1 MSSTRPVLPSW
12 SWNRASRRRTA
23 AVALPVTTAILT
35 TLLGAAPAQSFERD
49 SSTLEKAEFGRAERF
64 KAKLKQLSDPTRQAA
79 EKTRE
84 EAARK
89 VQWPTP
95 GAASAAVP
103 AKPNAEARAGGLPVS
118 LGQPLP
124 AKAGKNPASRAAV
137 ANRVPKSAPAKAEVR
152 VLDRARTAELGFE
165 GVVLTVRRVDGETD
179 PSALSVAL
187 DYSGFAHAYSGNWAS
202 RLRLVQLPACA
213 LTTPEKAAC
222 RTTTPI
228 PSSNDTADQTVTAQ
242 VTTPKPT
249 SQMRSAGAFTVL
261 AASAGSS
268 SDQGTYE
275 ATPLA
280 PSATWSGGGSNG
292 DFTWSYPMDVV
303 PAPAGPTP
311 SVAIGYSAQSVDGRT
326 SSTSAQ
332 PSWVGEGFDLPTS
345 YIERAYGSCDD
356 DGQDGK
362 HDRCWK
368 EDNASIVLNG
378 KSSTLVLLDK
388 AKNTWRLQGDD
399 GERVVRSTGAVNGD
413 DDGEHWTVTTT
424 DGTQYVFGRNRL
436 PGWATG
442 KAETN
447 SVWTVP
453 VFGDDSGE
461 PGYDAGSSFSAR
473 AKTQAW
479 RWNLDYVVDPHGNVM
494 TYWYDKE
501 LNYYAK
507 NGTTGNGV
515 EYVRGG
521 HLKRVDYGQ
530 RSDMIFSTT
539 QPAAARVKFTVAERC
554 VPVSGGETCTT
565 LGETNRNAWPD
576 VPYDQICK
584 KDTVCTDQSAPSFFS
599 RKRLTGVTTQVYKGS
614 GTGADTDYRD
624 VNHWTLDQSFPDPGD
639 GSNAGLWL
647 KSIQHTGRS
656 GTPISLPAVTFSGV
670 QMHNRVDKIGDDVA
684 PFIKWRVRTVTSET
698 GSVLTINYSDPECVA
713 DTNIPAALDKNTKR
727 CYPVKW
733 IPPSNPTP
741 GTNPQPRTDWF
752 HKYVVTQVTESDPT
766 GGAPL
771 KQTDY
776 TYSGGGAWAYDDQS
790 PITPA
795 KYRTWGI
802 WRGYENV
809 TTTTGEAA
817 GVRSKSTS
825 LFYRGMHG
833 DKQLDGTTRT
843 ETLTDS
849 KGTAVNDEEQ
859 YAGQVREQITYNGTA
874 GAEISG
880 TIITPWSRNTATA
893 THSHGTVRAYMT
905 RTAKEVKRTP
915 VTGGGEITSTATTTY
930 DTDSGQPLTVETEG
944 GGEKDCT
951 RTEYAKNTAAWLL
964 TAVKRVEKVSV
975 GCGVTPNRT
984 GDPKTTHVISD
995 VRTSY
1000 DGQAWG
1006 VAPSKG
1012 NVTAQQRVT
1021 GYDSGIA
1028 QLQTVATAQYD
1039 ALGRLVD
1046 QWDTDGT
1053 RTNHIEYTPAAG
1065 GPLTGKKEVN
1075 ALGHTVT
1082 TQIAPDWGSNT
1093 VSIDPN
1099 GKRTESAY
1107 DALGRLTDVWL
1118 PDRSRAGQQT
1128 PNRKLEYRIQ
1138 KGAAS
1143 WVATKSLNNDGTT
1156 YQTSYAIYDA
1166 LLRPRQTQAPAAV
1179 GGGRVVAETRYD
1191 TRGLEVESS
1200 VDYIDTTAPSGQL
1213 ATLLT
1218 ASPAGTRKI
1227 YDGAGRP
1234 TVEITLAQEKEHSR
1248 TTTTYEGNATT
1259 VEPPAGASAVREEVD
1274 SRGRL
1279 AEKREYDGRKAT
1291 GAYTR
1296 LTYSYGRAD
1305 QLTKVQD
1312 TDGNVWGYDYDFL
1325 GRQTSATDP
1334 DAGAS
1339 RKEYNHLDQIS
1350 VTEDARG
1357 SILSHTYDVLGRPTG
1372 RLSGRIPVVNGVPT
1386 IDDSKYLARW
1396 SYDTIALGQPT
1407 SAIRYEGGKSG
1418 KVYATTNAAYDPLY
1432 RVLKEQYTISTSEG
1446 AVAGTGTYTIT
1457 NAYNLDGTPQKRTIP
1472 AMGGLAQEVLTYG
1485 YNSQR
1490 LPTTL
1495 QGLTGIVRS
1504 TDYLPAGERI
1514 RLTLG
1519 VSSTAKWTEINSS
1532 YEDGTRRLARQ
1543 TVVSETNSGTD
1554 ADTYYRYDTAGNPVE
1569 IDDRSTVAGDKQCFT
1584 YDGHRRLKS
1593 AWSAKT
1599 DCATTPSAAG
1609 VGGIAPYWKSY
1620 TYDSA
1625 GNRETV
1631 IDHLATG
1638 SAATTTYRYD
1648 QTSDGKLRPH
1658 LLASTTT
1665 SPADSARPNT
1675 SYTYD
1680 ASGNTRT
1687 RTIGGK
1693 TQQLDWGPENNLAK
1707 VTEADKSE
1715 TSFLNDASG
1724 NRLIRRDATGTT
1736 LYLGET
1742 ELRHDKATGKV
1753 EATRYYAHSGQVV
1766 ALRTPQSL
1774 IWMSADHN
1782 GTATVQIDAA
1792 TQAVSR
1798 RHMQPFGETRGTQP
1812 AQWTGDKGFVG
1823 GTQDPTGLT
1832 HLGAREYDPTTG
1844 RFISADPIA
1853 DLKDP
1858 QQINGYAYSNN
1869 NPVTFADPDG
1879 KFFFGL
1885 ASLVVAVV
1893 RYVAAV
1899 VHTYH
1904 RQQSSTRASRT
1915 SSRSGIQ
1922 ARGTGS
1928 VSSSGSGSNCSSPY
1942 PAYKPGCNTEPANP
1956 ESLGQTAKDTAGGF
1970 GDFLTGTL
1978 DAIEYATEPWC
1989 WFGADCGVQE
1999 KYREEVKDAGVEV
2012 GSEQYKD
2019 TANAAETASW
2029 FAGAF
2034 GLLKNIIKKA
2044 IKGGSKPDAPKAAV
2058 PVPGPALYGAEGK
2071 QLGKKW
2077 GKHATDYGKHPGDA
2091 AGRQWYG
2098 ERITEV
2104 RAAPD
2109 EVKQGAYRV
2118 GQGGAD
2124 DYWFYKQGNDILITK
2139 GDGEF
2144 VSMFPV
2150 DGTKKWYED
2159 ATKKY

>member
-1 MSSTRPVLPSW
+1 M
-12 SWNRASRRRTA
+12 
-23 AVALPVTTAILT
+23 
-35 TLLGAAPAQSFERD
+35 GD
-49 SSTLEKAEFGRAERF
+49 
-64 KAKLKQLSDPTRQAA
+64 
-79 EKTRE
+79 
-84 EAARK
+84 
-89 VQWPTP
+89 
-95 GAASAAVP
+95 
-103 AKPNAEARAGGLPVS
+103 LPVS
-118 LGQPLP
+118 VGQPLP
-124 AKAGKNPASRAAV
+124 GKARKAATAKAGSSSPATG
-137 ANRVPKSAPAKAEVR
+137 PAPAKVEVR
-152 VLDRARTAELGFE
+152 FLDRARTAKLGID
-165 GVVLTVRRVDGETD
+165 GVVLAVRRADGKAD
-179 PSALSVAL
+179 PSGLSVAL

-213 LTTPEKAAC
+213 LTTPEERAC
-222 RTTTPI
+222 RTTTPV
-228 PSSNDTADQTVTAQ
+228 PSSNDTAGQTVTAQ
-242 VTTPKPT
+242 VTTPKTAT
-249 SQMRSAGAFTVL
+249 SRAGSASAFTVL
-261 AASAGSS
+261 AASAGTS

-275 ATPLA
+275 ATPLS
-280 PSATWSGGGSNG
+280 PSATWAGGGSNG

-345 YIERAYGSCDD
+345 YIERSYGSCDD
-356 DGQDGK
+356 DGQDK
-362 HDRCWK
+362 KYDQCWK

-378 KSSTLVLLDK
+378 KSSSLILLDK
-388 AKNTWRLQGDD
+388 AKGTWRLQGDD
-399 GERVVRSTGAVNGD
+399 GERVVRTTDAVNGD

-424 DGTQYVFGRNRL
+424 DGTQYVFGKNRL
-436 PGWATG
+436 PGWTSG
-442 KAETN
+442 KPETN

-501 LNYYAK
+501 LNHYAK
-507 NGTTGNGV
+507 NGTTGNGT

-521 HLKRVDYGQ
+521 YLKRIDYGQ
-530 RSDMIFSTT
+530 RTDTVFSTT
-539 QPAAARVKFTVAERC
+539 QPAAARVEFTVAERC

-565 LGETNRNAWPD
+565 LTEANRNAWPD

-584 KDTVCTDQSAPSFFS
+584 KDTVCTDQPAPSFFS
-599 RKRLTGVTTQVYKGS
+599 RKRLTGVTTQVYKGT

-647 KSIQHTGRS
+647 KSIQHTGKV
-656 GTPISLPAVTFSGV
+656 GTPIALPAITFSGI
-670 QMHNRVDKIGDDVA
+670 QLHNRVDKTGDDIP

-698 GSVLTINYSDPECVA
+698 GSVLTVNYSDPECIA
-713 DTNIPAALDKNTKR
+713 DTNVPTALDKNTKR

-733 IPPSNPTP
+733 IPPSNPTG

-776 TYSGGGAWAYDDQS
+776 TYHGGGAWAYDDQS

-802 WRGYENV
+802 WRGFQKV

-817 GVRSKSTS
+817 GVRSKTTS

-843 ETLTDS
+843 ETVTDS
-849 KGTAVNDEEQ
+849 TGTSVNDEEQ
-859 YAGQVREQITYNGTA
+859 YAGQVREAITYNGTT
-874 GAEISG
+874 GGEVSG
-880 TIITPWSRNTATA
+880 TITTPWSQNTATA
-893 THSHGTVRAYMT
+893 THSYGTVHAYMT
-905 RTAKEVKRTP
+905 RTGKEVKRTP
-915 VTGGGEITSTATTTY
+915 VTGGTPITSTSTTTY
-930 DTDSGQPLTVETEG
+930 DTQNGLPLTVETEG
-944 GGEKDCT
+944 GGVKDCT
-951 RTEYAKNTAAWLL
+951 RTEYAKNATDWIL

-984 GDPKTTHVISD
+984 GDPKTTHVVSD

-1000 DGQAWG
+1000 DGQAYG
-1006 VAPSKG
+1006 VAPTKG
-1012 NVTAQQRVT
+1012 DVTAQQRVT
-1021 GYDSGIA
+1021 GYSGSTP
-1028 QLQTVATAQYD
+1028 QVQTVLTAKYD
-1039 ALGRLVD
+1039 ALGRLTD
-1046 QWDTDGT
+1046 QWDADGT
-1053 RTNHIEYTPAAG
+1053 RTDHIDYTPAAG
-1065 GPLTGKKEVN
+1065 GPLTGKKETN

-1082 TQIAPDWGSNT
+1082 TEIAPDWGSNT

-1118 PDRSRAGQQT
+1118 ADRDRAGGQA
-1128 PNRKLEYRIQ
+1128 PNRKFEYKIQ
-1138 KGAAS
+1138 KGDAS

-1156 YQTSYAIYDA
+1156 YQTAYAIYDA
-1166 LLRPRQTQAPAAV
+1166 LLRPRQTQSPAAV
-1179 GGGRVVAETRYD
+1179 GGGRVIAETKYD

-1200 VDYIDTTAPSGQL
+1200 VDYIDTTAPSGRL

-1218 ASPAGTRKI
+1218 ASPAGTRKV

-1234 TVEITLAQEKEHSR
+1234 TAEITLVHEKEHSR

-1279 AEKREYDGRKAT
+1279 AEKREYEGNKAT

-1296 LTYSYGRAD
+1296 LTYTYGRAD
-1305 QLTKVQD
+1305 RLATVKD
-1312 TDGNVWGYDYDFL
+1312 SDGNTWGYEYDFL
-1325 GRQTSATDP
+1325 GRTVATSDP
-1334 DAGAS
+1334 DAGTS
-1339 RKEYNHLDQIS
+1339 RTEYNHLDQVS
-1350 VTEDARG
+1350 VTVDSRNN
-1357 SILSHTYDVLGRPTG
+1357 ILSHTYDLLGRPTG

-1407 SAIRYEGGKSG
+1407 SSIRYEGGKGG

-1485 YNSQR
+1485 YNDQR

-1495 QGLTGIVRS
+1495 QGLTGIVRG

-1514 RLTLG
+1514 RVTLG
-1519 VSSTAKWTEINSS
+1519 VSSTAKWTEINTS
-1532 YEDGTRRLARQ
+1532 YEDGTKRLARQ
-1543 TVVSETNSGTD
+1543 TVVSESNSGTD
-1554 ADTYYRYDTAGNPVE
+1554 SDTYYRYDPAGNPVE
-1569 IDDRSTVAGDKQCFT
+1569 IDDRSTTTGDKQCFT

-1593 AWSAKT
+1593 AWTAKT
-1599 DCATTPSAAG
+1599 DCATAPTAAG
-1609 VGGIAPYWKSY
+1609 VGGLAPYWKSY

-1625 GNRETV
+1625 GNRKTV
-1631 IDHLATG
+1631 TDHLATG
-1638 SAATTTYRYD
+1638 GAATTTYAYD
-1648 QTSDGKLRPH
+1648 HTATDGTARPH

-1665 SPADSARPNT
+1665 SPADPSKPAT

-1680 ASGNTRT
+1680 ASGNTKT

-1693 TQQLDWGPENNLAK
+1693 TQNLEWGPENNLVK
-1707 VTEADKSE
+1707 VTEANSTE
-1715 TSFLNDASG
+1715 TSFLNDANG

-1753 EATRYYAHSGQVV
+1753 EATRYYSHGGQVV
-1766 ALRTPQSL
+1766 AVRTPQSL
-1774 IWMSADHN
+1774 TWTSADHN
-1782 GTATVQIDAA
+1782 GTANVQIDAT
-1792 TQAVSR
+1792 TQVVTR
-1798 RHMQPFGETRGTQP
+1798 RHSQPFGETRGTQP
-1812 AQWTGDKGFVG
+1812 AKWAGDKGFVG

-1844 RFISADPIA
+1844 RFISADPVA

-1869 NPVTFADPDG
+1869 NPVAFADPDG
-1879 KFFFGL
+1879 KFFLSFIF
-1885 ASLVVAVV
+1885 AVIRLIRAV
-1893 RYVAAV
+1893 IRYVAAA
-1899 VHTYH
+1899 VHTTY
-1904 RQQSSTRASRT
+1904 RQNSSHRASR
-1915 SSRSGIQ
+1915 SGSRAGLS
-1922 ARGTGS
+1922 ATGS
-1928 VSSSGSGSNCSSPY
+1928 ASFASGSTDSC
-1942 PAYKPGCNTEPANP
+1942 PAIQRNYGICNNKEPENP
-1956 ESLGQTAKDTAGGF
+1956 KSLGQTLKDMAGGV
-1970 GDFLTGTL
+1970 GDFFAGSA

-1999 KYREEVKDAGVEV
+1999 TYREKAKDAGVEV
-2012 GSEQYKD
+2012 GSKEYKD
-2019 TANAAETASW
+2019 TAEAAETVSW
-2029 FAGAF
+2029 LAGGF
-2034 GLLKNIIKKA
+2034 GALRALIKKA
-2044 IKGGSKPDAPKAAV
+2044 LKGGTKAPDAPKAAP

-2077 GKHATDYGKHPGDA
+2077 GKHATDYGKHPGDTA
-2091 AGRQWYG
+2091 ARQWYG
-2098 ERITEV
+2098 ERIKEV
-2104 RAAPD
+2104 RGAPD
-2109 EVKQGAYRV
+2109 EVRQGAYRP

-2124 DYWFYKQGNDILITK
+2124 DYWFYKKDNDLLITK
-2139 GDGEF
+2139 NDGEF
-2144 VSMFPV
+2144 VSMFPLS
-2150 DGTKKWYED
+2150 GPNKWYENAD
-2159 ATKKY
+2159 NKY